1 MTHFMVRYFLLGG
14 GVDRSELN
22 SRLRL
27 VLHSFP
33 EDGDYAREL
42 FDRIFEQVH
51 PLFAASIEATT
62 AAGDLTPQRKTVGG
76 RRSRLAGRTQ
86 KFSLDGLGEILS
98 RVRVCKG

>member
-14 GVDRSELN
+14 GVDRPELD

-42 FDRIFEQVH
+42 FDRIFEQIH

-62 AAGDLTPQRKTVGG
+62 AAGDLTQQRKTVGG
-76 RRSRLAGRTQ
+76 RRSRRAGLTQ
-86 KFSLDGLGEILS
+86 RFSLDGPGKTLR